1 MNSANRST
9 CLCLFMIHRHI
20 YNFNEDIHIYMC
32 YIYIYI
38 YISLLFMT
46 KQRISAIKI
55 FLHNYI
61 LFHIGLFNA
70 YLTFCCLNQDLHSL
84 ASVSLYQYSYNIN
97 CYIYLITTIWPFHIP
112 AKYKLYSTEIWE
124 HFIIFQIFEIFGT

>member
-1 MNSANRST
+1 
-9 CLCLFMIHRHI
+9 
-20 YNFNEDIHIYMC
+20 
-32 YIYIYI
+32 
-38 YISLLFMT
+38 MT

-97 CYIYLITTIWPFHIP
+97 CYIAWAWLRAVAVQLQSGTGLLLMLRRFKPSKGCLCP
-112 AKYKLYSTEIWE
+112 ALLPL
-124 HFIIFQIFEIFGT
+124 QV